1 LCDSIN
7 PRSKEGFQVNG
18 IVRQQMAARKRRIT
32 RRLDKHDVDGCE
44 RPMITARNIHYE
56 LAERDCG
63 TVCGGIG
70 AMQLLVERLGL
81 ADAIDRRLHLFKI
94 HLPYHESDHVL
105 NVAYNAL
112 SGGTCLEDLE
122 LRRQDEAYL
131 NALGARR
138 LPDPTTAGDFCR
150 RFGASDIRTLLEV
163 FDETRRKVWA
173 RQPRE
178 FFGQAKIDADGTL
191 VATGGECKQGVD
203 ISYNGTWSYHAL
215 IVSLANT
222 GEVLSLVNRS
232 GNRPSHEGA
241 AAEFD
246 RAIRL
251 CLSAGFQRV
260 LLRGDTDFTLSVH
273 LDRWGDDE
281 RVKFIFGIDAMG
293 NLLTLADD
301 LPETAWKPLKRPPRY
316 RVKTKKRRR
325 PKNVKEQIVRA
336 RGFKNI
342 RLVSEDVA
350 ELEYQP
356 TACRKKYRLVV
367 VRKNLQVDDGQGQL
381 FADYRYFFY
390 LTNERELPAHEVV
403 FEANDRCNQENL
415 VAQLK
420 GGVRALTAPVDNLVS
435 NWAYMVMTS
444 LAWNLKAWWALW
456 LPEGSG
462 PQRKQRVEEKRRV
475 LRMEFKTF
483 VNAFLRVPCQVVQSG
498 RRIICRLLGWNHWQ
512 ATFFRMLDQLRR
524 PSRC

>member
-1 LCDSIN
+1 MN

-18 IVRQQMAARKRRIT
+18 IVLGRMAARKRRIAQ
-32 RRLDKHDVDGCE
+32 RLDKHDLDGCE

-63 TVCGGIG
+63 TSYGGIG

-81 ADAIDRRLHLFKI
+81 AEAIDRRLHLFKI

-150 RFGASDIRTLLEV
+150 RFGASDIRALLEV

-191 VATGGECKQGVD
+191 VPTGGECKQGVD
-203 ISYNGTWSYHAL
+203 ISYNGTWSYHPL

-241 AAEFD
+241 AAEID

-251 CLSAGFQRV
+251 CLSAGSGACCCGATPTSRS
-260 LLRGDTDFTLSVH
+260 RRTSTAG
-273 LDRWGDDE
+273 
-281 RVKFIFGIDAMG
+281 AM
-293 NLLTLADD
+293 T
-301 LPETAWKPLKRPPRY
+301 
-316 RVKTKKRRR
+316 
-325 PKNVKEQIVRA
+325 RA
-336 RGFKNI
+336 
-342 RLVSEDVA
+342 
-350 ELEYQP
+350 
-356 TACRKKYRLVV
+356 
-367 VRKNLQVDDGQGQL
+367 
-381 FADYRYFFY
+381 
-390 LTNERELPAHEVV
+390 
-403 FEANDRCNQENL
+403 
-415 VAQLK
+415 
-420 GGVRALTAPVDNLVS
+420 
-435 NWAYMVMTS
+435 
-444 LAWNLKAWWALW
+444 
-456 LPEGSG
+456 
-462 PQRKQRVEEKRRV
+462 
-475 LRMEFKTF
+475 
-483 VNAFLRVPCQVVQSG
+483 
-498 RRIICRLLGWNHWQ
+498 
-512 ATFFRMLDQLRR
+512 
-524 PSRC
+524 